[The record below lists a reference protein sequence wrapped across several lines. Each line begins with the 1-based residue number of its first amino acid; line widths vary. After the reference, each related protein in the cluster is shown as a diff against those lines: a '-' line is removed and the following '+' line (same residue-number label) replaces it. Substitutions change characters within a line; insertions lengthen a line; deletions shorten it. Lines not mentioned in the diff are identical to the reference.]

1 MELVVLL
8 ALSGASGAAVLWSLR
23 RLDPH
28 RWDKGAQG
36 FAWLFVLAGAFSV
49 LPSLA
54 LYQLSPLW
62 FHRTSSETWQSILYI
77 WLVNAPVEELGKYLT
92 FVIVALVAKSIRE
105 PQDGSVQ
112 GAQTGL
118 GFALVENFLYGLA
131 GGWELLLLRAF
142 VSLPGHM
149 VYGAVWGGYHGY
161 EVYQGRGKV
170 RRWSTPLLAL
180 VPAVFS
186 HALFNTLAT
195 LRLPLFYN
203 LLADAAL
210 LAFGV
215 YLYHRLTE
223 VSPYRQRRAW
233 KDWARAIPELEHAL
247 ALNPD
252 SLVLRQ
258 RLAGY
263 LLAGGEGSRAL
274 EEIQKAEE
282 LAPGDRWNEFYRQAA
297 LVRLEGGSSR
307 TSESEPLPAVAGLNP
322 GLFKALSGR

>member
-1 MELVVLL
+1 
-8 ALSGASGAAVLWSLR
+8 
-23 RLDPH
+23 
-28 RWDKGAQG
+28 
-36 FAWLFVLAGAFSV
+36 
-49 LPSLA
+49 
-54 LYQLSPLW
+54 
-62 FHRTSSETWQSILYI
+62 
-77 WLVNAPVEELGKYLT
+77 
-92 FVIVALVAKSIRE
+92 
-105 PQDGSVQ
+105 
-112 GAQTGL
+112 
-118 GFALVENFLYGLA
+118 
-131 GGWELLLLRAF
+131 
-142 VSLPGHM
+142 
-149 VYGAVWGGYHGY
+149 
-161 EVYQGRGKV
+161 
-170 RRWSTPLLAL
+170 
-180 VPAVFS
+180 
-186 HALFNTLAT
+186 
-195 LRLPLFYN
+195 LFYN

-307 TSESEPLPAVAGLNP
+307 TRESEPLPAVAGLNP